1 MSAAAEHEVVDVLVV
16 LRHVDYLESLD
27 DETLLEVAGRSR
39 RMRYAK
45 GERIVS
51 ELESGADVFVLL
63 EGRAEVSV
71 EPRGADRRV
80 LCTLTP
86 GAAFGEMSSLTGE
99 LRSATVT
106 AVTDVEVLIVTDADF
121 DALRERRPA
130 IAVAML
136 RVIARRL
143 AEAEH
148 SLDVL
153 LGSGALG
160 APGAEDVP
168 LSAIAER
175 AHQAGGK
182 IQRGSLGR
190 VWRELVVG
198 RQRDLA
204 FLTLASFVVMLVLV
218 RVSVH
223 VAFRF
228 DLAPREVL
236 RAAYMTGFA
245 LLVTSAAVSL
255 LRFRE
260 GWRRIIALAYGAGI
274 ALIFNELGVTLAFDI
289 FYKDI
294 HTADPNAPFDVERLY
309 QRTEA
314 LRAIVIGL
322 VVLVQ
327 AAYLRSFYR
336 RVWFIAKTR
345 LRTLATGTRR

>member
-1 MSAAAEHEVVDVLVV
+1 M
-16 LRHVDYLESLD
+16 
-27 DETLLEVAGRSR
+27 
-39 RMRYAK
+39 
-45 GERIVS
+45 S

-63 EGRAEVSV
+63 EGRSEVSV
-71 EPRGADRRV
+71 EPRGAERRV

-106 AVTDVEVLIVTDADF
+106 AVTDVEVLVVTDADF

-136 RVIARRL
+136 RVIAKRL
-143 AEAEH
+143 AEAER

-153 LGSGALG
+153 LGSGV
-160 APGAEDVP
+160 AEDAP

-204 FLTLASFVVMLVLV
+204 FLTLASFVVTLVLV

-223 VAFRF
+223 VSFRF

-245 LLVTSAAVSL
+245 LLVSSAAASL

-260 GWRRIIALAYGAGI
+260 GWRRLVALAYGAGI

-314 LRAIVIGL
+314 FRAILIGL

-345 LRTLATGTRR
+345 LRKLATGSRS

>member
-1 MSAAAEHEVVDVLVV
+1 MSAAAAREVVDVLSV

-27 DETLLEVAGRSR
+27 DETLLEVAGRAR
-39 RMRYAK
+39 RLRYTR

-63 EGRAEVSV
+63 EGRSEVSV

-106 AVTDVEVLIVTDADF
+106 AVTDVEVLVVTDADF

-143 AEAEH
+143 AEAER

-153 LGSGALG
+153 LGSGA
-160 APGAEDVP
+160 P
-168 LSAIAER
+168 LSAITER

-236 RAAYMTGFA
+236 RAAYMSGFA

-345 LRTLATGTRR
+345 LRKLATGSRS

>member
-1 MSAAAEHEVVDVLVV
+1 MSAAAQTTDVLAT
-16 LRHVDYLESLD
+16 LRNVDYLESLD
-27 DETLLEVAGRSR
+27 DETLLEVAGRAR
-39 RMRYAK
+39 RMRFAK
-45 GERIVS
+45 GERVVS

-63 EGRAEVSV
+63 EGRTEVSV
-71 EPRGADRRV
+71 EPRGAARRV

-106 AVTDVEVLIVTDADF
+106 AVTNIEVLVLSDADF
-121 DALRERRPA
+121 DALRERRPL

-136 RVIARRL
+136 RVIAKRL
-143 AEAEH
+143 AEAER
-148 SLDVL
+148 SLDAL
-153 LGSGALG
+153 LGAGG
-160 APGAEDVP
+160 GEETPP

-175 AHQAGGK
+175 TAHHAGAK
-182 IQRGSLGR
+182 MQRGSLSR

-204 FLTLASFVVMLVLV
+204 FLTLASFVVTLVLV
-218 RVSVH
+218 RVSVYL
-223 VAFRF
+223 AFRF
-228 DLAPREVL
+228 DFAPRDVL
-236 RAAYMTGFA
+236 RVAYMTGFG
-245 LLVTSAAVSL
+245 LLVSSAAVSL

-260 GWRRIIALAYGAGI
+260 GWRRLIALAYGAGI

-314 LRAIVIGL
+314 MRAIVIGL

-336 RVWFIAKTR
+336 RVWFIGKTR
-345 LRTLATGTRR
+345 LRKLATRDPHDR

>member
-1 MSAAAEHEVVDVLVV
+1 MSAVVDVLAT

-39 RMRYAK
+39 RMHYAK

-63 EGRAEVSV
+63 EGRSEVSV
-71 EPRGADRRV
+71 EPRGAERRV

-106 AVTDVEVLIVTDADF
+106 AVTDVEVLVVTDADF

-143 AEAEH
+143 AEAER

-153 LGSGALG
+153 LDAGA
-160 APGAEDVP
+160 AEDAP

-218 RVSVH
+218 RLSVH
-223 VAFRF
+223 LAFRF

-245 LLVTSAAVSL
+245 LLVASAATSL

-260 GWRRIIALAYGAGI
+260 GWRRLVALAYGAGM

-314 LRAIVIGL
+314 MRAIVIGL

-345 LRTLATGTRR
+345 LRKVATRS

>member
-1 MSAAAEHEVVDVLVV
+1 MTDVLAT
-16 LRHVDYLESLD
+16 LRNVDYLGSLD
-27 DETLLEVAGRSR
+27 DETLLEVAGRAR
-39 RMRYAK
+39 RMRFAK
-45 GERIVS
+45 GERVVS

-63 EGRAEVSV
+63 EGRTEVSV
-71 EPRGADRRV
+71 EPRGAERRV

-106 AVTDVEVLIVTDADF
+106 AVTNIEVLVLSDADF
-121 DALRERRPA
+121 DALRERRPL

-136 RVIARRL
+136 RVIAKRL
-143 AEAEH
+143 AEAER
-148 SLDVL
+148 SLDTL
-153 LGSGALG
+153 LGSGSG
-160 APGAEDVP
+160 ANEAAP

-175 AHQAGGK
+175 TAHHAGAK
-182 IQRGSLGR
+182 VQRGSLSR

-198 RQRDLA
+198 RRRDLA
-204 FLTLASFVVMLVLV
+204 FLTLASFVVTLVLV

-236 RAAYMTGFA
+236 RAAYMTGFG
-245 LLVTSAAVSL
+245 LLVASAAVSL

-314 LRAIVIGL
+314 MRAIVIGL

-336 RVWFIAKTR
+336 RVWFIGKTR
-345 LRTLATGTRR
+345 LRKLATGGRD

>member
-1 MSAAAEHEVVDVLVV
+1 MSAAAPTRSADVLAT

-27 DETLLEVAGRSR
+27 DETLLEIAARAR
-39 RMRYAK
+39 RMRFAK

-63 EGRAEVSV
+63 EGRSEVSV

-106 AVTDVEVLIVTDADF
+106 AVTDAEVLVVSDADF
-121 DALRERRPA
+121 DALRERRPL

-143 AEAEH
+143 GEAER
-148 SLDVL
+148 SLDAL
-153 LGSGALG
+153 LGAGAG
-160 APGAEDVP
+160 EPAP
-168 LSAIAER
+168 LSTIAER
-175 AHQAGGK
+175 TAHQAGAK
-182 IQRGSLGR
+182 IQRASLAR
-190 VWRELVVG
+190 VWRELVVS
-198 RQRDLA
+198 RKRDLA
-204 FLTLASFVVMLVLV
+204 FLTLASFVGTLILV

-223 VAFRF
+223 LSFRF

-236 RAAYMTGFA
+236 RLAYMTGFG
-245 LLVTSAAVSL
+245 LLVSSAAISL
-255 LRFRE
+255 LRFRDA
-260 GWRRIIALAYGAGI
+260 WRRFVALAYGAGI

-294 HTADPNAPFDVERLY
+294 HTADPNAPFDIERLY

-314 LRAIVIGL
+314 LRATLIGL

-327 AAYLRSFYR
+327 AVYLRSFYR
-336 RVWFIAKTR
+336 RVWFIVKTR
-345 LRTLATGTRR
+345 LRKLPHAR

>member
-1 MSAAAEHEVVDVLVV
+1 MSAAAEREVVDVLAV

-63 EGRAEVSV
+63 EGRSEVSV

-106 AVTDVEVLIVTDADF
+106 AVTDVEVLVVTDADF

-143 AEAEH
+143 GEAER

-153 LGSGALG
+153 LGSGA
-160 APGAEDVP
+160 PGGEDAP

-218 RVSVH
+218 RVGVH

-345 LRTLATGTRR
+345 LRKLATGSRS

>member
-1 MSAAAEHEVVDVLVV
+1 MSAGAEREVVDVLTV
-16 LRHVDYLESLD
+16 LRHVDYLETLD

-63 EGRAEVSV
+63 EGRSEVSV

-106 AVTDVEVLIVTDADF
+106 AVTDVEVLVVTDADF

-148 SLDVL
+148 SLDAL
-153 LGSGALG
+153 LASGSGAG
-160 APGAEDVP
+160 AAEDAP

-236 RAAYMTGFA
+236 RAAYMTGFG

-309 QRTEA
+309 ERTEA

-345 LRTLATGTRR
+345 LRKLATGPRG

>member
-1 MSAAAEHEVVDVLVV
+1 MSAAVDVLAT
-16 LRHVDYLESLD
+16 LRNVDYLESLD
-27 DETLLEVAGRSR
+27 DETLLEVAGRAR

-63 EGRAEVSV
+63 EGRSEVSV
-71 EPRGADRRV
+71 EPRGAERRV

-106 AVTDVEVLIVTDADF
+106 AVTDVEVLVVTDADF

-136 RVIARRL
+136 RVIAKRL
-143 AEAEH
+143 AEAER

-153 LGSGALG
+153 LDSGA
-160 APGAEDVP
+160 AEDAP

-204 FLTLASFVVMLVLV
+204 FLTLASFVVTLVLV
-218 RVSVH
+218 RLSVH
-223 VAFRF
+223 LAFRF

-245 LLVTSAAVSL
+245 LLVTSAAASL

-260 GWRRIIALAYGAGI
+260 GWRRLVALAYGAGI

-314 LRAIVIGL
+314 MRAIVIGL

-345 LRTLATGTRR
+345 LRKVTTGSRS

>member
-1 MSAAAEHEVVDVLVV
+1 MSAAAEREVVDVLAV

-27 DETLLEVAGRSR
+27 DETLLEVAGRAR
-39 RMRYAK
+39 RMRYAS

-63 EGRAEVSV
+63 EGRSEVSV
-71 EPRGADRRV
+71 EPRGAARRV
-80 LCTLTP
+80 LCTLTA

-106 AVTDVEVLIVTDADF
+106 AITDVEVLVVTDADF

-143 AEAEH
+143 AEAER

-153 LGSGALG
+153 LDSGAR
-160 APGAEDVP
+160 GAEDAP

-236 RAAYMTGFA
+236 RAAYMSGFA

-260 GWRRIIALAYGAGI
+260 GWRRVIALAYGAGM

-345 LRTLATGTRR
+345 LRKVATGSRS

>member
-1 MSAAAEHEVVDVLVV
+1 MSAAVDVLAT
-16 LRHVDYLESLD
+16 LRNVDYLESLD

-39 RMRYAK
+39 RVRYAK

-63 EGRAEVSV
+63 EGRSEVSV

-106 AVTDVEVLIVTDADF
+106 AVTDVEVLVVTDADF

-136 RVIARRL
+136 RVIAKRL
-143 AEAEH
+143 AEAER

-153 LGSGALG
+153 LGSGT
-160 APGAEDVP
+160 AEDPP

-175 AHQAGGK
+175 TAHQAGAK

-223 VAFRF
+223 LAFRF
-228 DLAPREVL
+228 DLAPREVV
-236 RAAYMTGFA
+236 RTAYMTGFA
-245 LLVTSAAVSL
+245 LLVTSAAASL

-260 GWRRIIALAYGAGI
+260 GWRRLVALAYGAGL

-345 LRTLATGTRR
+345 LRKLATGLRS

>member
-1 MSAAAEHEVVDVLVV
+1 MSATAQSGVDVLAT

-63 EGRAEVSV
+63 EGRSEVSV
-71 EPRGADRRV
+71 EPRGAERRV

-106 AVTDVEVLIVTDADF
+106 AVTDVEVLVVTDADF

-136 RVIARRL
+136 RVIAKRL
-143 AEAEH
+143 AEAER

-153 LGSGALG
+153 LGSGV
-160 APGAEDVP
+160 AEDAP

-204 FLTLASFVVMLVLV
+204 FLTLASFVVTLVLV

-223 VAFRF
+223 VSFRF

-245 LLVTSAAVSL
+245 LLVSSAAASL

-260 GWRRIIALAYGAGI
+260 GWRRLVALAYGAGI

-314 LRAIVIGL
+314 FRAILIGL

-345 LRTLATGTRR
+345 LRKLATGSRS

>member
-1 MSAAAEHEVVDVLVV
+1 MTAAAIDVLAT
-16 LRHVDYLESLD
+16 LRLVDYLESLD
-27 DETLLEVAGRSR
+27 DETLLEVAGRAR
-39 RMRYAK
+39 RMRFTK
-45 GERIVS
+45 GERVVS

-63 EGRAEVSV
+63 EGRTEVSV
-71 EPRGADRRV
+71 EPRGAERRV

-106 AVTDVEVLIVTDADF
+106 AVTDIELLVLRDADF
-121 DALRERRPA
+121 DALRERRPL

-136 RVIARRL
+136 RVIAKRL
-143 AEAEH
+143 AEAER
-148 SLDVL
+148 SLDTL
-153 LGSGALG
+153 LGSGAG
-160 APGAEDVP
+160 EAGEAAP

-175 AHQAGGK
+175 TAHHAGAK
-182 IQRGSLGR
+182 MQRGSLSR

-198 RQRDLA
+198 RRRDLA
-204 FLTLASFVVMLVLV
+204 FLTLASFVVTLVLV

-223 VAFRF
+223 LAFRF

-236 RAAYMTGFA
+236 RAAYMTGFG

-260 GWRRIIALAYGAGI
+260 GWRRLVALAYGAGI

-294 HTADPNAPFDVERLY
+294 HTPDPDVAFDIERLY
-309 QRTEA
+309 RRTEP
-314 LRAIVIGL
+314 LRAIAIGL
-322 VVLVQ
+322 VVLIQ
-327 AAYLRSFYR
+327 AAYLRQFYR
-336 RVWFIAKTR
+336 RAWFIAKTSV
-345 LRTLATGTRR
+345 RRMVARASRKPG

>member
-1 MSAAAEHEVVDVLVV
+1 MSGAGPADVLAT

-27 DETLLEVAGRSR
+27 DETLLEVAGRAR

-63 EGRAEVSV
+63 EGRSEVSV
-71 EPRGADRRV
+71 EPRGAERRV

-106 AVTDVEVLIVTDADF
+106 AITDVEVLVVSDAYF

-136 RVIARRL
+136 RVIAKRL
-143 AEAEH
+143 GEAEH
-148 SLDVL
+148 SLEVL
-153 LGSGALG
+153 LASGA
-160 APGAEDVP
+160 GAESAP
-168 LSAIAER
+168 LSAIAARTEHH
-175 AHQAGGK
+175 ASGK
-182 IQRGSLGR
+182 IQRGSLAR
-190 VWRELVVG
+190 VWRELVVS

-204 FLTLASFVVMLVLV
+204 FLTLAAFVGTLILV

-223 VAFRF
+223 LSFRF

-245 LLVTSAAVSL
+245 LLVSSAAVSL

-260 GWRRIIALAYGAGI
+260 GWRRLVALAYGAGV

-309 QRTEA
+309 ERTEA
-314 LRAIVIGL
+314 VRAIVIGL

-327 AAYLRSFYR
+327 AAYLRTFYR

-345 LRTLATGTRR
+345 LRKLATGARG